1 MDPLFKAPRIL
12 KLNDLYEHRA
22 LLFIFDYI
30 TNKLSFA
37 NTVQFNQDHFVL
49 RPTRQADMI
58 HIARC
63 PVQLARWLPLSAFP
77 EIWNKQSRSQTNVDN
92 LSRSQFKYQIKA
104 KYLNNYQSQVRCMN
118 VRC

>member
-1 MDPLFKAPRIL
+1 MDPLIKAYRIL

-49 RPTRQADMI
+49 RPTRQAAMI

-63 PVQLARWLPLSAFP
+63 PLQFARKLSLYALL
-77 EIWNKQSRSQTNVDN
+77 EIRNKQPRFQMNVDN
-92 LSRSQFKYQIKA
+92 
-104 KYLNNYQSQVRCMN
+104 
-118 VRC
+118 